1 MKRFAALLMIAA
13 APVLA
18 AQPLKL
24 ELNERARLVY
34 TPKPWAPATPRP
46 EDAGRAPP
54 QAQLGLEFAGHS
66 ASKDVKSLLR
76 VQLSGDS
83 VLNFRP
89 RGGGLT
95 VTYKSTF

>member
-1 MKRFAALLMIAA
+1 MKRFAALLLIAA
-13 APVLA
+13 TPVFA
-18 AQPLKL
+18 AEPLKL
-24 ELNERARLVY
+24 ALSPGARLVY
-34 TPKPWAPATPRP
+34 TPKPWAPATALP

-54 QAQLGLEFAGHS
+54 QAQLGLEFAGRS

-76 VQLSGDS
+76 VQLSADS

-95 VTYKSTF
+95 VTYRSTF